1 MMNNLFEVT
10 LKVSEDTGKG
20 LDPLL
25 KKYVWDRMADPE
37 KLEKR
42 ERAITAYYKEIYD
55 KSGNSNVAYDR
66 TDKWAS
72 GIFH

>member
-1 MMNNLFEVT
+1 MKDLIEAII
-10 LKVSEDTGKG
+10 KEDTGKG

-25 KKYVWDRMADPE
+25 KKYVWDKMVDPDTA
-37 KLEKR
+37 KSR
-42 ERAITAYYKEIYD
+42 ERKITAYYQRIYGT
-55 KSGNSNVAYDR
+55 SRSSNVAYDR